1 MRKIYLTGIVF
12 VILISLIAAFVC
24 KGENM
29 KKIGIIIAMDKELEL
44 FAADLRNT
52 SEQTVHQRR
61 FVEGTI
67 SDKDVVI
74 VVSGIG
80 KVNAALCAADLINHF
95 KVDTI
100 INIGIS
106 GGLDSN
112 LEIGDFVVGDDMV
125 YHDYDTGA
133 EIQQDVP
140 DRFHSA
146 PELTALLPDLKH
158 GLLCCGDQFIAQ
170 NDALMAIKQKYPAGL
185 AVDMESA
192 AIAHTCHL
200 HGIPMISIRQISDTP
215 GIEHHTEQYE
225 TFWKNASSHSVELL
239 KTLLER
245 L

>member
-1 MRKIYLTGIVF
+1 MKKIL
-12 VILISLIAAFVC
+12 LISALIALILFSMFYYG
-24 KGENM
+24 KGNQM
-29 KKIGIIIAMDKELEL
+29 KKIGIIVAMDKELDL
-44 FAADLRNT
+44 FAADLQNKT
-52 SEQTVHQRR
+52 EQTLHQRR

-67 SDKDVVI
+67 SGKNVVM

-80 KVNAALCAADLINHF
+80 KVNAALCTADLINHF
-95 KVDTI
+95 KVDTV

-112 LEIGDFVVGDDMV
+112 LEIGDFVVGDDLV

-140 DRFHSA
+140 ERFHST

-158 GLLCCGDQFIAQ
+158 GLLCCGDQFVA
-170 NDALMAIKQKYPAGL
+170 DYDSLMAIKQKYPEAL

-192 AIAHTCHL
+192 AISHTCYL
-200 HGIPMISIRQISDTP
+200 YGIPMLSVRQISDTP

-225 TFWKNASSHSVELL
+225 TFWKNASSQSIKLL
-239 KTLLER
+239 KDLLER

>member
-1 MRKIYLTGIVF
+1 
-12 VILISLIAAFVC
+12 
-24 KGENM
+24 M
-29 KKIGIIIAMDKELEL
+29 KKIGIIIAMNKELEL
-44 FAADLRNT
+44 FAADLRDT
-52 SEQTVHQRR
+52 SEQTLHQRR
-61 FVEGTI
+61 FVEGKI

-80 KVNAALCAADLINHF
+80 KVNAALCTADLINHF
-95 KVDTI
+95 KIDTI

-106 GGLDSN
+106 GGLDSS
-112 LEIGDFVVGDDMV
+112 LEIGDFVVGDDLV

-140 DRFHSA
+140 ERFHSDKN
-146 PELTALLPDLKH
+146 LTVLLPNLKH
-158 GLLCCGDQFIAQ
+158 GLLCTGDQFIAAA
-170 NDALMAIKQKYPAGL
+170 DKLLSIKEKYPDGL

-200 HGIPMISIRQISDTP
+200 YDIPMVSIRQISDTP
-215 GIEHHTEQYE
+215 GIKHHTEQYE
-225 TFWKNASSHSVELL
+225 TFWKNASTHSVELL